1 MYSLIENIPSAR
13 ELKRKRSECDD
24 DDIFIPPKRIS
35 PFLNTPKEK
44 KDTKKRILNISVQK
58 LSQIDNAE
66 EILRKSVLIN
76 NTMKHMKRELR
87 KDKKRNKSLSNKGR
101 HSVCLSSVNTSCS
114 SKSFMLD
121 DPFLSGIHDKITDD
135 MTDTLVVNLESRL
148 GENIAPLSGIHEP
161 FIPENGTIFSA
172 LNCETRTTV
181 HLEQYDH
188 CDLHIS
194 HRPAATSLWRSL
206 KQSSDSKYD
215 NGFCNSVNTFTGS
228 FHIGVYN
235 HTCSSR

>member
-1 MYSLIENIPSAR
+1 MYSLIQNIPLAR

-44 KDTKKRILNISVQK
+44 KDTKKKILNISVQK

-87 KDKKRNKSLSNKGR
+87 KDKKRNKSLTKDR
-101 HSVCLSSVNTSCS
+101 HSVCLSPFNNCCS

-135 MTDTLVVNLESRL
+135 MTDTFVVNLERRL
-148 GENIAPLSGIHEP
+148 GENIAPLSGVNES
-161 FIPENGTIFSA
+161 FTQESGTKFSA

-181 HLEQYDH
+181 HSEQYGH
-188 CDLHIS
+188 CDPHIS
-194 HRPAATSLWRSL
+194 HRPDATSFWRAF
-206 KQSSDSKYD
+206 KQSSGSKYD

-228 FHIGVYN
+228 FHISVYN
-235 HTCSSR
+235 HTCDSR